1 MADMEK
7 QEVLQQEEL
16 QQDALLSEEAVL
28 DDALLAE
35 DAMQAL
41 RTPEELEALA
51 DEFTLEDLAEFDE
64 IFEFTPE
71 ELEALKPNY
80 TKKEKLKL
88 ILMNHTAFSI
98 VKWSIAGLGII
109 GLVFHVLALISSDL
123 SETLTMSVSKAVRGA
138 LTAVSNLLPLPLME
152 LLAIL
157 TVAGVLGYAGF
168 LVYKTIKAKKDGYK
182 IAGYWVQLGY
192 VLVAIFGFGYLL
204 FSLCYGVT
212 TNRPMVYSKHLDERY
227 RPNLFTEDRLESS
240 LIFYTD
246 KVNEVAVDGM
256 SNMYYTASGH
266 SRYAS
271 TGSSLEE
278 IGEAVDACF
287 DLAAEDFD
295 FLDGGEVVVKKVWF
309 SPLYTAMG
317 IGSMYS
323 PLTGEVLINPDYP
336 EVIVPMQVAK
346 AIAKQRGITD
356 DADASFVAFLVCSQ
370 YADQLADMGGDYN
383 TDYLKYSAYM
393 DAYME
398 VGNIV
403 YNINPTMHL
412 YCSAALKESAKK
424 DMVAFVSYLDA
435 LYGNLSDLEFKA
447 ANNKTSTENYKV
459 LAKLL
464 YAEYH
469 RRVEAGSINLKYDSE
484 DNPVPVTN
492 SKYIYMRYLVAFFG
506 VENDEYWGDDV
517 QSVYEKYN
525 PQPEPND
532 GSADYV

>member
-16 QQDALLSEEAVL
+16 QQDALLSEEALL

-35 DAMQAL
+35 DAVQEL
-41 RTPEELEALA
+41 RTFEELEALA

-64 IFEFTPE
+64 NFEFTAE

-98 VKWSIAGLGII
+98 VKWSIAGLGIV
-109 GLVFHVLALISSDL
+109 GLVFHLLALISSDL
-123 SETLTMSVSKAVRGA
+123 SETLTMSVSKGVRGA

-152 LLAIL
+152 LLVLITA
-157 TVAGVLGYAGF
+157 AGVLGYIGF
-168 LVYKTIKAKKDGYK
+168 LVYKTIVAKKDGYK

-212 TNRPMVYSKHLDERY
+212 TNRPLVYASHLDERY

-240 LIFYTD
+240 MIFYTD
-246 KVNEVAVDGM
+246 KINEVAIDGM
-256 SNMYYTASGH
+256 SNMFYTTSGH

-287 DLAAEDFD
+287 DLAAEDLK
-295 FLDGGEVVVKKVWF
+295 FLDGGEVVVKKLWF

-317 IGSMYS
+317 IGSMYC
-323 PLTGEVLINPDYP
+323 PITGEVLINTDYP
-336 EVIVPMQVAK
+336 EMIVPMQVGK
-346 AIAKQRGITD
+346 AIAKQRGITN
-356 DADASFVAFLVCSQ
+356 DADASFVSFLVCSQ
-370 YADQLADMGGDYN
+370 YADKLADMGEDYN

-403 YNINPTMHL
+403 YNIDPSKHL
-412 YCSAALKESAKK
+412 YCGAALKESAKK
-424 DMVAFVSYLDA
+424 DLVAFVSYLDA
-435 LYGNLSDLEFKA
+435 LYNNRSDLKF
-447 ANNKTSTENYKV
+447 NGGDKTSTEAYKD

-469 RRVEAGSINLKYDSE
+469 RRVDNDSIKLKYPTAE
-484 DNPVPVTN
+484 KPVPVSN
-492 SKYIYMRYLVAFFG
+492 SKYTYMRYLVAFFG
-506 VENDEYWGDDV
+506 AEYEDSWGEEMQDVYDE
-517 QSVYEKYN
+517 YN
-525 PQPEPND
+525 PQPEKND
-532 GSADYV
+532 GSKDLV